1 MAPIPL
7 LVASPG
13 LDSDVAARLRDALL
27 SCHTEPALA
36 ATLEALLLARF
47 AAVDPADYDVLVLR
61 AQDADR
67 AGIARPR

>member
-13 LDSDVAARLRDALL
+13 LDRDVTARLRDALL

-36 ATLEALLLARF
+36 ATRDALLLARF
-47 AAVDPADYDVLVLR
+47 VTVDPADYDVLVSR
-61 AQDADR
+61 ARDADR
-67 AGIARPR
+67 GGVARPT